1 MTTTLMRLWRS
12 VIYLIERTEQVAYYL
27 PRSLLRSWPFAGV
40 NSRIARRW
48 GWVTRKVWAM
58 TGNAHPRKIRAQFYG
73 CKPTSLSLL
82 DPLDGKVNWRI
93 RTAP

>member
-40 NSRIARRW
+40 NARIARRW

-58 TGNAHPRKIRAQFYG
+58 TGNAHTLEKSAPSSTDA
-73 CKPTSLSLL
+73 SLHHLAS
-82 DPLDGKVNWRI
+82 
-93 RTAP
+93 